1 MENGDD
7 IAKSFKTIRLKY
19 TQNRQR
25 LTYTLLGID
34 QLMNLVA
41 LNIDG
46 LMISETKIDE
56 SFPISQFLIDSFI

>member
-7 IAKSFKTIRLKY
+7 MAKSFKTIRLKY

-34 QLMNLVA
+34 
-41 LNIDG
+41 
-46 LMISETKIDE
+46 
-56 SFPISQFLIDSFI
+56 